1 MAVPWYASRSRVI
14 QGNNMS
20 EVVAHL
26 PRVLIVDDSRMVRA
40 SLIKQI
46 RDKFDVREEVDG
58 EAGWQ
63 SLLLDP
69 SIEVVISD
77 IGMPRLDGFGL
88 LARIRGSRLSRINA
102 LPVLIISG
110 EDENDAR
117 MKAQSMG
124 ATDFITKGTPR
135 VELVARIE
143 ALVKLAQTRREL
155 EESRELLVRRNRG
168 DVSVMVVQVDGYD
181 RLCESYGHS
190 VGQLVHRKLSK
201 LLSAKVRKEDTIA
214 HLAEGQFA
222 VISPTA
228 DLDACGAFALRLRR
242 AIDTI
247 VMTYKEHRIRISLT
261 IGLAS
266 AHGDPNLSLEELL
279 QLAVSRVA
287 DGTVLGGNRV
297 VSESGEVTPENIGRF
312 SKLRVSVDH
321 ALTQI
326 RTGSHDE
333 TRKRLRE
340 LVYTVMPL
348 LELME
353 EEFHL
358 TLNLLALAE
367 KAQITS
373 LDLQMHTTTSTA
385 TLVTA
390 GVTHQEWRG

>member
-1 MAVPWYASRSRVI
+1 
-14 QGNNMS
+14 MS
-20 EVVAHL
+20 EVVAQL

-63 SLLLDP
+63 TLLLDP
-69 SIEVVISD
+69 TIEVVISD

-88 LARIRGSRLSRINA
+88 LARIRGSRLSRVNT

-110 EDENDAR
+110 EDENEAR
-117 MKAQSMG
+117 LKAQAMG

-135 VELVARIE
+135 VELLARIE

-155 EESRELLVRRNRG
+155 EESREQLVRRNRG
-168 DVSVMVVQVDGYD
+168 DVSVMVIQVDEYD
-181 RLCESYGHS
+181 KLCENYGHS

-222 VISPTA
+222 VISPSA

-247 VMTYKEHRIRISLT
+247 VMTYKEHRIRITLT
-261 IGLAS
+261 VGLAS
-266 AHGDPNLSLEELL
+266 AHGDPNLSLEQLL
-279 QLAVSRVA
+279 QLAAARVA
-287 DGTVLGGNRV
+287 DGTLLGGNRV
-297 VSESGEVTPENIGRF
+297 VSESGEVTPDNIGRF
-312 SKLRVSVDH
+312 SRLAVSIDH

-326 RTGSHDE
+326 RTGSKDE
-333 TRKRLRE
+333 ARKRLRE
-340 LVYTVMPL
+340 LVQTVMPL

-353 EEFHL
+353 DDFRIS
-358 TLNLLALAE
+358 LNLLTLAE

-373 LDLQMHTTTSTA
+373 LEMHTSTSTA
-385 TLVTA
+385 SLATSTS
-390 GVTHQEWRG
+390 TNMTQWRG

>member
-1 MAVPWYASRSRVI
+1 MTDVI
-14 QGNNMS
+14 AQ
-20 EVVAHL
+20 L

-46 RDKFDVREEVDG
+46 RDKFDVREEADG

-63 SLLLDP
+63 ALLLDP
-69 SIEVVISD
+69 TIEVVISD

-88 LARIRGSRLSRINA
+88 LQRIRGSRLSRVSA

-110 EDENDAR
+110 EDENEAR
-117 MKAQSMG
+117 LKAQTMG

-143 ALVKLAQTRREL
+143 ALAKLAQTRREL
-155 EESRELLVRRNRG
+155 EESREQLVRRNRG
-168 DVSVMVVQVDGYD
+168 DVSVMVIQIDHYD
-181 RLCESYGHS
+181 RLCETYGHS

-222 VISPTA
+222 VISPSA

-242 AIDTI
+242 AIEAI
-247 VMTYKEHRIRISLT
+247 VMTYKEHRIRVSLT

-266 AHGDPNLSLEELL
+266 AHGDPNLSLEQLL
-279 QLAVSRVA
+279 QLAAQRVA
-287 DGTVLGGNRV
+287 DGLMMGGNRV
-297 VSESGEVTPENIGRF
+297 VSESGEVTPDNIGRF
-312 SKLRVSVDH
+312 SRLAVSVDH

-326 RTGSHDE
+326 RSGTPE
-333 TRKRLRE
+333 EPRKRLRE
-340 LVYTVMPL
+340 LVHTMMPL
-348 LELME
+348 LEMIE
-353 EEFHL
+353 SEFRV
-358 TLNLLALAE
+358 NLPLAELAE

-373 LDLQMHTTTSTA
+373 LDLHTAGATTTVMQQT
-385 TLVTA
+385 
-390 GVTHQEWRG
+390 QWRG

>member
-1 MAVPWYASRSRVI
+1 
-14 QGNNMS
+14 MS
-20 EVVAHL
+20 DVVAQL

-40 SLIKQI
+40 SLVKQI
-46 RDKFDVREEVDG
+46 RDKFDVREEADG

-69 SIEVVISD
+69 TIEVVISD

-88 LARIRGSRLSRINA
+88 LQRIRGSRLSRVNT

-110 EDENDAR
+110 DDENEVR
-117 MKAQSMG
+117 MKAQAMG
-124 ATDFITKGTPR
+124 ATDFITKATPR

-143 ALVKLAQTRREL
+143 ALAKLAQTRREL
-155 EESRELLVRRNRG
+155 EESREQLVRRNRG
-168 DVSVMVVQVDGYD
+168 DVSVMVIQVDGYD
-181 RLCESYGHS
+181 KLCELYGHS

-222 VISPTA
+222 IISPSA

-261 IGLAS
+261 VGLAS

-287 DGTVLGGNRV
+287 DGTLLGGNRV
-297 VSESGEVTPENIGRF
+297 VSESGEINADSIGRF
-312 SKLRVSVDH
+312 SRLAVSVDH

-326 RTGSHDE
+326 RTGSKDE
-333 TRKRLRE
+333 PRKRLRE
-340 LVYTVMPL
+340 LVQTVMPL
-348 LELME
+348 LEMME
-353 EEFHL
+353 QEFRIDMHL
-358 TLNLLALAE
+358 AVLLE
-367 KAQITS
+367 RAQITS
-373 LDLQMHTTTSTA
+373 LDMHTATTMVAAGTA
-385 TLVTA
+385 T
-390 GVTHQEWRG
+390 EWRG

>member
-1 MAVPWYASRSRVI
+1 
-14 QGNNMS
+14 MS
-20 EVVAHL
+20 EVAAQL

-40 SLIKQI
+40 SLSKQI
-46 RDKFDVREEVDG
+46 RDKFDVREEGDG

-63 SLLLDP
+63 TLLLDP
-69 SIEVVISD
+69 TIEVVISD

-88 LARIRGSRLSRINA
+88 LARIRGSRLSRVNS

-110 EDENDAR
+110 EDENEAR
-117 MKAQSMG
+117 MKAQGMG

-143 ALVKLAQTRREL
+143 ALAKLAQTRREL
-155 EESRELLVRRNRG
+155 EESREQLVRRNRG
-168 DVSVMVVQVDGYD
+168 DVSVMVIQVDHYD
-181 RLCESYGHS
+181 QICEKFGHS

-222 VISPTA
+222 VISPSA

-242 AIDTI
+242 AIETI

-261 IGLAS
+261 VGLAS

-279 QLAVSRVA
+279 QLAASRVA
-287 DGTVLGGNRV
+287 EGTLLGGNRV
-297 VSESGEVTPENIGRF
+297 VSESGEVNHDNIGRF
-312 SKLRVSVDH
+312 SRLAVSVDH

-326 RTGSHDE
+326 RSGSRDE
-333 TRKRLRE
+333 ARKRLRE
-340 LVYTVMPL
+340 LAQTMMPL

-353 EEFHL
+353 EDFQIS
-358 TLNLLALAE
+358 LNLLALAE

-373 LDLQMHTTTSTA
+373 LDMHTTTT
-385 TLVTA
+385 VTA
-390 GVTHQEWRG
+390 GMSPSMSAAMTATVTNPHTQWRG

>member
-1 MAVPWYASRSRVI
+1 
-14 QGNNMS
+14 MS
-20 EVVAHL
+20 EVVAQL

-88 LARIRGSRLSRINA
+88 LARIRGSRLSRVNT

-110 EDENDAR
+110 EDENEAR

-155 EESRELLVRRNRG
+155 EESREQLVRRNRG

-181 RLCESYGHS
+181 KLCESYGHS

-222 VISPTA
+222 VISPSA

-266 AHGDPNLSLEELL
+266 AHGDPNLALEELL
-279 QLAVSRVA
+279 QLAAARVA
-287 DGTVLGGNRV
+287 DGALLGGNRV
-297 VSESGEVTPENIGRF
+297 VSESGEVTPETIGRF
-312 SKLRVSVDH
+312 SRLAVSVDH

-326 RTGSHDE
+326 RSGSKDE
-333 TRKRLRE
+333 ARKRLRE
-340 LVYTVMPL
+340 LVYTIMPL

-353 EEFHL
+353 DDFRIS
-358 TLNLLALAE
+358 LNLLALAD

-373 LDLQMHTTTSTA
+373 LDMHTTTSTA
-385 TLVTA
+385 TLVSNTSA
-390 GVTHQEWRG
+390 VTQWRG

>member
-1 MAVPWYASRSRVI
+1 
-14 QGNNMS
+14 MS
-20 EVVAHL
+20 EVVAQL

-40 SLIKQI
+40 SLVKQI
-46 RDKFDVREEVDG
+46 RDKFDVREEADG

-69 SIEVVISD
+69 TIEVVISD

-88 LARIRGSRLSRINA
+88 LSRIRGSRLSRVNS

-117 MKAQSMG
+117 MKAQALG
-124 ATDFITKGTPR
+124 ATDFITKGTPK

-143 ALVKLAQTRREL
+143 ALAKLAQTRREL
-155 EESRELLVRRNRG
+155 EESREQLVRRNLG
-168 DVSVMVVQVDGYD
+168 DVSVMVIQVDGYD
-181 RLCESYGHS
+181 KICDLYGHS

-222 VISPTA
+222 VISPSA

-242 AIDTI
+242 AIETI

-261 IGLAS
+261 VGLAS

-279 QLAVSRVA
+279 QLAAARVA
-287 DGTVLGGNRV
+287 DGVLLGGNRV
-297 VSESGEVTPENIGRF
+297 VSESGEVNADNIGRF
-312 SKLRVSVDH
+312 SRLAVSVDH
-321 ALTQI
+321 ALTQL
-326 RTGSHDE
+326 RTGSRDE
-333 TRKRLRE
+333 PRKRLRE
-340 LVYTVMPL
+340 LVQTVLPL

-353 EEFHL
+353 MEFHVDMHL
-358 TLNLLALAE
+358 GQLLE
-367 KAQITS
+367 RAQVTS
-373 LDLQMHTTTSTA
+373 LDTSMHSSETV
-385 TLVTA
+385 VT
-390 GVTHQEWRG
+390 GNGPQWRG

>member
-1 MAVPWYASRSRVI
+1 
-14 QGNNMS
+14 MS
-20 EVVAHL
+20 EVVAQL

-88 LARIRGSRLSRINA
+88 LARIRGSRLSRVNT

-110 EDENDAR
+110 EDENEAR

-155 EESRELLVRRNRG
+155 EESREQLVRRNRG

-181 RLCESYGHS
+181 KLCESYGHS

-222 VISPTA
+222 VISPSA

-266 AHGDPNLSLEELL
+266 AHGDPNLALEELL
-279 QLAVSRVA
+279 QLAAARVA
-287 DGTVLGGNRV
+287 DGALLGGNRV
-297 VSESGEVTPENIGRF
+297 VSESGAVTPDTIGRF
-312 SKLRVSVDH
+312 SRLAVSVDH

-326 RTGSHDE
+326 RSGSKDE
-333 TRKRLRE
+333 ARKRLRE
-340 LVYTVMPL
+340 LVYTIMPL

-353 EEFHL
+353 DDFRIS
-358 TLNLLALAE
+358 LNLLALAD

-373 LDLQMHTTTSTA
+373 LDMHTTTSTA
-385 TLVTA
+385 TLVSNTSA
-390 GVTHQEWRG
+390 VTQWRG

>member
-1 MAVPWYASRSRVI
+1 
-14 QGNNMS
+14 MS
-20 EVVAHL
+20 EVVAQL

-40 SLIKQI
+40 SLVKQI
-46 RDKFDVREEVDG
+46 RDKFDVREEADG

-69 SIEVVISD
+69 TIEVVISD

-88 LARIRGSRLSRINA
+88 LSRIRGSRLSRVNS

-117 MKAQSMG
+117 MKAQALG

-143 ALVKLAQTRREL
+143 ALAKLAQTRREL
-155 EESRELLVRRNRG
+155 EESREQLVRRNQG
-168 DVSVMVVQVDGYD
+168 DVSVMVIQVDGYD
-181 RLCESYGHS
+181 KICDMYGHS

-222 VISPTA
+222 VISPSA

-242 AIDTI
+242 AIETI

-261 IGLAS
+261 VGLAS

-279 QLAVSRVA
+279 QLAAARVA
-287 DGTVLGGNRV
+287 DGVLMGGNRV
-297 VSESGEVTPENIGRF
+297 VSESGEVNADNIGRF
-312 SKLRVSVDH
+312 SRLAVSVDH

-326 RTGSHDE
+326 RTGSKDE
-333 TRKRLRE
+333 PRKRLRE
-340 LVYTVMPL
+340 LVQTVLPL

-353 EEFHL
+353 MEFHVDMHL
-358 TLNLLALAE
+358 AQLLE
-367 KAQITS
+367 RAQVTS
-373 LDLQMHTTTSTA
+373 LDTMHSSETVVSNA
-385 TLVTA
+385 A
-390 GVTHQEWRG
+390 PQWRG

>member
-1 MAVPWYASRSRVI
+1 
-14 QGNNMS
+14 MS
-20 EVVAHL
+20 EVVAQL

-88 LARIRGSRLSRINA
+88 LARIRGSRLSRINT

-110 EDENDAR
+110 EDENEAR

-155 EESRELLVRRNRG
+155 EESREQLVRRNRG

-181 RLCESYGHS
+181 KLCESYGHS

-266 AHGDPNLSLEELL
+266 AHGDASLSLEELL
-279 QLAVSRVA
+279 QLAASRVA

-297 VSESGEVTPENIGRF
+297 VSEAGEITAENVGRF
-312 SKLRVSVDH
+312 SKLLVSVDH
-321 ALTQI
+321 TLTQI
-326 RTGSHDE
+326 RSGSSDE
-333 TRKRLRE
+333 ARKRLRE

-353 EEFHL
+353 DEFRV

-390 GVTHQEWRG
+390 GVSHQEWRG

>member
-1 MAVPWYASRSRVI
+1 
-14 QGNNMS
+14 MS
-20 EVVAHL
+20 DVVAQL

-69 SIEVVISD
+69 TIEVVISD

-88 LARIRGSRLSRINA
+88 LARIRGSRLSRVNA

-155 EESRELLVRRNRG
+155 EESREQLVRRNRG

-181 RLCESYGHS
+181 KLCESYGHS

-222 VISPTA
+222 VISPSA

-247 VMTYKEHRIRISLT
+247 VMTYKEHRIRITLT
-261 IGLAS
+261 VGLAS

-279 QLAVSRVA
+279 QLAASRVA
-287 DGTVLGGNRV
+287 DGLLLGGNRV
-297 VSESGEVTPENIGRF
+297 VSESGEINAENIGRF
-312 SKLRVSVDH
+312 SKLAVSVDH

-326 RTGSHDE
+326 RTGSKE
-333 TRKRLRE
+333 EARKRLRE

-353 EEFHL
+353 DDFKVS
-358 TLNLLALAE
+358 LNLLALAE

-373 LDLQMHTTTSTA
+373 LDMHTTTSTA
-385 TLVTA
+385 TLVTTTA
-390 GVTHQEWRG
+390 TNMTQWRG

>member
-1 MAVPWYASRSRVI
+1 
-14 QGNNMS
+14 MS
-20 EVVAHL
+20 EVVAQL

-63 SLLLDP
+63 TLLLDP
-69 SIEVVISD
+69 TIEVVISD

-88 LARIRGSRLSRINA
+88 LSRIRGSRLSRVNT

-110 EDENDAR
+110 EDENEAR
-117 MKAQSMG
+117 LKAQAMG

-135 VELVARIE
+135 VELLARIE

-155 EESRELLVRRNRG
+155 EESREQLVRRNRG
-168 DVSVMVVQVDGYD
+168 DVSVMVIQVDEYD
-181 RLCESYGHS
+181 KLCENYGHS

-222 VISPTA
+222 VISPSA

-279 QLAVSRVA
+279 QLAAARVA
-287 DGTVLGGNRV
+287 DGTLLGGNRV
-297 VSESGEVTPENIGRF
+297 VSESGEVTPDNIGRF
-312 SKLRVSVDH
+312 SRLAVSIDH

-326 RTGSHDE
+326 RTGSKDE
-333 TRKRLRE
+333 ARKRLRE
-340 LVYTVMPL
+340 LVQTVMPL

-353 EEFHL
+353 EDFRIS
-358 TLNLLALAE
+358 LNLLALAD

-373 LDLQMHTTTSTA
+373 LEMHTTTSTLG
-385 TLVTA
+385 TNTSTTVT
-390 GVTHQEWRG
+390 QWRG